1 MRPGIDILFGKNLN
15 STSETFWPHCGI
27 SLRFFGKYYE
37 RNLGNVMMPPRAFI
51 YDHQHQKYFQ
61 QKHIT
66 PRKII
71 ILRQQFSLGTHQDN
85 HNNKNQKYT
94 IAAVSKS
101 ALQQTNCR
109 SASFLGK
116 INLCTLLIVETRFQG
131 CMYYYCEGKDTL
143 KTTPAEI
150 SFCCFGSP
158 ATLLS
163 IYSRLRNKHRGTL
176 INF

>member
-1 MRPGIDILFGKNLN
+1 
-15 STSETFWPHCGI
+15 
-27 SLRFFGKYYE
+27 
-37 RNLGNVMMPPRAFI
+37 MMPPRAFI

-143 KTTPAEI
+143 ETTPAEI

-163 IYSRLRNKHRGTL
+163 IYIVANLTTIADPWYFWKGICTSKAHKPVTL
-176 INF
+176 SGNHTFTKV

>member
-1 MRPGIDILFGKNLN
+1 
-15 STSETFWPHCGI
+15 
-27 SLRFFGKYYE
+27 
-37 RNLGNVMMPPRAFI
+37 MMPPRAFI

-143 KTTPAEI
+143 ETTPAEI

-163 IYSRLRNKHRGTL
+163 IYIVANVRKKQNGSILNCGNIFLQPVNKNNKTSIQSIQTL
-176 INF
+176 